1 MKVVVYIP
9 AYNEE
14 ATIGRIIDTIKE
26 TYKERKGY
34 KLEVIVVNDGSRDR
48 TTKIALE
55 RGVRVIT
62 HPSNRGL
69 GAATRTGMETARE
82 MGADIAVKIDADY
95 QHDPLD
101 IERVI
106 TPILEDRADAVFG
119 SRFLGSIN
127 YQMPAYRKMGN
138 SFFSWITSKFT
149 GLRITDGQTGIMA
162 FHRRYLDRM
171 QMMSDYNETQQ
182 LIIDAWRKNMRVVEV
197 PVVFHKRTAGKSFI
211 SLKYPFKVLP
221 NILRLYCHTFPL
233 KIFVPLGSLVLVF
246 GLLVGY
252 FVRVGSITRF
262 GDDSAVI
269 LIIMGVQILLF
280 GLIADMISQKR

>member
-1 MKVVVYIP
+1 MHNPPNVPRIAERAARFYGKGCKGSGTMKVVVYIH

-101 IERVI
+101 IEKVI
-106 TPILEDRADAVFG
+106 APILEDRADAVFG
-119 SRFLGSIN
+119 SRFLGSIE
-127 YQMPAYRKMGN
+127 YSMPAYRKAGN
-138 SFFSWITSKFT
+138 SFFSWVTSKFT
-149 GLRITDGQTGIMA
+149 GLRITDGQTGIM
-162 FHRRYLDRM
+162 
-171 QMMSDYNETQQ
+171 
-182 LIIDAWRKNMRVVEV
+182 
-197 PVVFHKRTAGKSFI
+197 
-211 SLKYPFKVLP
+211 
-221 NILRLYCHTFPL
+221 
-233 KIFVPLGSLVLVF
+233 
-246 GLLVGY
+246 
-252 FVRVGSITRF
+252 
-262 GDDSAVI
+262 
-269 LIIMGVQILLF
+269 
-280 GLIADMISQKR
+280 

>member
-171 QMMSDYNETQQ
+171 QMMSDYN
-182 LIIDAWRKNMRVVEV
+182 
-197 PVVFHKRTAGKSFI
+197 
-211 SLKYPFKVLP
+211 
-221 NILRLYCHTFPL
+221 
-233 KIFVPLGSLVLVF
+233 
-246 GLLVGY
+246 
-252 FVRVGSITRF
+252 
-262 GDDSAVI
+262 
-269 LIIMGVQILLF
+269 
-280 GLIADMISQKR
+280 